1 MDINKYLKDN
11 EYILKILIDYC
22 KEIEEY
28 KKEIEREED
37 EIKSI
42 IINYLNKNDRH
53 AYETK
58 YYKAIIR
65 YKEDN
70 KTRYDFASMEP
81 HNNINKFILEIKHKN
96 K

>member
-1 MDINKYLKDN
+1 MDINNYLKDN

-42 IINYLNKNDRH
+42 II
-53 AYETK
+53 
-58 YYKAIIR
+58 II
-65 YKEDN
+65 
-70 KTRYDFASMEP
+70 
-81 HNNINKFILEIKHKN
+81 
-96 K
+96 